1 MRIAVLSDIHGN
13 LPALEAVCDD
23 LRQRGADQVVVLGDL
38 AFKGPHPRQC
48 IDRVRSL
55 NPVAVIQGNTDQWL
69 VEGLPPR
76 FTEADD
82 SGRRMIQV
90 HRWTLER
97 LDDASRDFL
106 TGLPF
111 SYTASL
117 GGEGVLFVHA
127 TPASNVAWVPL
138 SASDDELQTHFHHP
152 EATFFVTGHV
162 HTPGLRRL
170 PDGRS
175 IVNAGSVGLPWDG
188 DWRASY
194 AILEGDGQR
203 TAVNLI
209 RVPYDIERTVR
220 EARRLGM
227 PDADAYGE
235 ALSRGTPF

>member
-23 LRQRGADQVVVLGDL
+23 LRQRGADQVIALGDL
-38 AFKGPHPRQC
+38 ALKGPHPREC
-48 IDRVRSL
+48 IDRVQSL
-55 NPVAVIQGNTDQWL
+55 NPVAVIQGNADQWL
-69 VEGLPPR
+69 VEGLPAR
-76 FTEADD
+76 FTEDD
-82 SGRRMIQV
+82 PSGRRMIEI

-97 LDDASRDFL
+97 LDGPSLDFL
-106 TGLPF
+106 AGLPF

-117 GGEGVLFVHA
+117 GGEGVLFLHA

-138 SASDDELQTHFHHP
+138 SASDEELQTHFHHP
-152 EATFFVTGHV
+152 EATVFVTGHV

-220 EARRLGM
+220 EARALGM
-227 PDADAYGE
+227 PDAEAYGK
-235 ALSRGTPF
+235 ALSGGTPF